1 MQCSENVAEI
11 AQALAQAQIELAN
24 PEKEALGRIIEPN
37 GRDVSFR
44 YASLAA
50 GLEIVR
56 KTLGGHKI
64 AMIQTTDVDRALGL
78 VNLTTKLMHAS
89 GQWLS
94 SEWPVCRLA
103 DTAAPRRMGAA
114 LTYARRYALFA
125 MVGIAG
131 EDDLDAPEFR
141 GSPAEPLPSLGLPA
155 HQAASQE
162 RPSGESPVAGTDG
175 IAAAPAP
182 LELTV
187 PPAPGAEKAL
197 TAAAA
202 PEPAALSG
210 RRTMN
215 GTTILTAANSAQF
228 ADQLIAQIAAI
239 APLEA
244 LHSNAPNI
252 LKAKNQLAG
261 PDAKRV
267 EAAFAQRNEALQPAA
282 PDAEAEGGGSPT
294 ELGTQPPRPRTRKV
308 KRRAKADADRDN
320 STTKVDKSVLTLN
333 EPKRRR
339 DKQHLKF
346 VASQPC
352 LVCGRT
358 PSDAHHLRFAQSRG
372 LSVKS
377 SDEFTVPL
385 CRTHHRENHH
395 TGREREWWQDKQLE
409 PLSVAATLWRRSRG
423 IVDPT

>member
-44 YASLAA
+44 YASLAS

-64 AMIQTTDVDRALGL
+64 AVIQTTDVDRALGL

-131 EDDLDAPEFR
+131 EDDLDAPEFQ

-162 RPSGESPVAGTDG
+162 SPSDDNPVAGTDG
-175 IAAAPAP
+175 TAPPAP
-182 LELTV
+182 PELTV
-187 PPAPGAEKAL
+187 PPPAPG
-197 TAAAA
+197 
-202 PEPAALSG
+202 
-210 RRTMN
+210 RRKRWPPQPHP
-215 GTTILTAANSAQF
+215 S
-228 ADQLIAQIAAI
+228 QL
-239 APLEA
+239 P
-244 LHSNAPNI
+244 
-252 LKAKNQLAG
+252 
-261 PDAKRV
+261 
-267 EAAFAQRNEALQPAA
+267 
-282 PDAEAEGGGSPT
+282 
-294 ELGTQPPRPRTRKV
+294 
-308 KRRAKADADRDN
+308 
-320 STTKVDKSVLTLN
+320 
-333 EPKRRR
+333 
-339 DKQHLKF
+339 
-346 VASQPC
+346 
-352 LVCGRT
+352 
-358 PSDAHHLRFAQSRG
+358 
-372 LSVKS
+372 
-377 SDEFTVPL
+377 
-385 CRTHHRENHH
+385 
-395 TGREREWWQDKQLE
+395 
-409 PLSVAATLWRRSRG
+409 
-423 IVDPT
+423 